1 MQNKNSVKEIRE
13 TLNNHAHNIVCL
25 VQSLDSCER
34 LKKILHFD
42 SALLEEIENNYK
54 SFELELKQEIDAFNK
69 AYIKLNQLKSYH
81 ICQDYTYTLYLELK
95 ALGLY
100 SYPTLTDI
108 LIEAL

>member
-13 TLNNHAHNIVCL
+13 TLNNHANAIVCL
-25 VQSLDSCER
+25 VQSLDSCKR
-34 LKKILHFD
+34 LKKVLYFD

-54 SFELELKQEIDAFNK
+54 GFESELKQEIDAFNK
-69 AYIKLNQLKSYH
+69 VYIKLNQLKNYH
-81 ICQDYTYTLYLELK
+81 TCQDYTLYLELK

-108 LIEAL
+108 LVEAL

>member
-1 MQNKNSVKEIRE
+1 MQNKNSIKEIRE
-13 TLNNHAHNIVCL
+13 TLNNHAKAIVCL

-34 LKKILHFD
+34 LKKVLYFD

-54 SFELELKQEIDAFNK
+54 GFELELKQEIDAFNK

-81 ICQDYTYTLYLELK
+81 ICQDYTLYLELK
-95 ALGLY
+95 ALGFY